1 MAFPT
6 DPIYK
11 LYNSSF
17 DGNTTQFILKSE
29 GDEILKN
36 IPKDPDNTDY
46 QDYLK
51 WVSEGGVVEAAD

>member
-17 DGNTTQFILKSE
+17 DGNTNQFIMKNDGVERLKY
-29 GDEILKN
+29 
-36 IPKDPDNTDY
+36 IPKDTDNSDY

-51 WVSEGGVVEAAD
+51 WVSEGGVAEAAD

>member
-17 DGNTTQFILKSE
+17 DGNTTQFIMKNDGKERLKY
-29 GDEILKN
+29 
-36 IPKDPDNTDY
+36 IPKDTDNSDY

-51 WVSEGGVVEAAD
+51 WVSEGGVAEAAD